1 MIPIYLVLPFLQV
14 MCRNF
19 SVRLEKAFF
28 VVTTGTVIA
37 NYLLWLMHGEFYYD
51 PPLIGDRV
59 YVYYLYAGYYLYK
72 YRDRIRLSQ
81 RAAAAVCAAS
91 LAASFGITLAAT
103 VVQGDHYEGALTY
116 GMPFI
121 VLASAMFFL
130 VMLRLRGGSLRPGE
144 RAKRVIDLFCGCS
157 FGIYLIHILFLD
169 NYKKHM
175 EPYDLSAWIAVPALV
190 ASITAVSFLC
200 VWLLRRTKLG
210 RKIT

>member
-1 MIPIYLVLPFLQV
+1 
-14 MCRNF
+14 
-19 SVRLEKAFF
+19 
-28 VVTTGTVIA
+28 
-37 NYLLWLMHGEFYYD
+37 
-51 PPLIGDRV
+51 
-59 YVYYLYAGYYLYK
+59 
-72 YRDRIRLSQ
+72 
-81 RAAAAVCAAS
+81 
-91 LAASFGITLAAT
+91 
-103 VVQGDHYEGALTY
+103 
-116 GMPFI
+116 MPFI

-169 NYKKHM
+169 KYKKHM

-190 ASITAVSFLC
+190 ASITAVSFVC